1 MVSKLASRLN
11 RSKYILG
18 RLRESP
24 WKFLRL
30 KAGIEWRKKRLRGVV
45 MKAAASGRRFSGGYE
60 VELEKKRALGAA
72 LRTDLVAEFRRLGH
86 SDENLVAAL
95 AADFDAG
102 RRRCLGY
109 GDFVL
114 RTGNW
119 ALDDFHNFAWP
130 RKYFADINYV
140 MADSRCDVKVPWE
153 KSRMQWLCAA
163 ALASQLDADAGT
175 SAKRVAAAMDLF
187 EDWVQEN
194 PYGVGVNWISSMEV
208 AIRAVN
214 LLLTFSLLENKLEE
228 AALKQLLVSAG
239 EHLHYLRRFPE
250 TSDVQGNHY
259 LATALGVYFLEEFA
273 APSDGPHDI
282 PAQNFR
288 TACLEQFSAEGLHI
302 EFSPTYHRLSLDMVA
317 LGFSLMKRRR
327 ATVAAGLEPLLIRGV
342 RVCCILANHGNELPV
357 FGDNDSGMVIDFHQ
371 SARRFGAYGWLP
383 IANHSV
389 AAAARS
395 SATLPEAMFGA
406 TLAGLYGNSVS
417 TSSQIEVRNEI
428 TLLPPFAV
436 MERGRNKLVVR
447 AGALGLAGRASHD
460 HDDALSF
467 WYSIDGQDFL
477 VEVGCPPYTR
487 DKKERGECIAS
498 FSHNLLSA
506 ADGKRYGGAVGSV
519 TMTMRGGPQGRARVS
534 HADGVATLHT
544 ELVAGSTKVN
554 PVQHERSFHF
564 CAEDSLCIEDR
575 ASFVDV
581 ATFELR
587 FHLAPEVDRHSIRIF
602 PQRAEVPFGARRFVF
617 EWSGS
622 QVEKIVIAPYVCHF
636 DYGASAA
643 AACLVVTGPVQGSL
657 EMRTLISN
665 QAMEGFGAC

>member
-11 RSKYILG
+11 RSKYIFW

-24 WKFLRL
+24 WKFLLL
-30 KAGIEWRKKRLRGVV
+30 KASIEFRKKWMRGVV
-45 MKAAASGRRFSGGYE
+45 MKAAESGQRFSDGYE
-60 VELEKKRALGAA
+60 LELASKRVLGAA
-72 LRTDLVAEFRRLGH
+72 LREDLVAELRRLGR
-86 SDENLVAAL
+86 SDEKLVEVL
-95 AADFDAG
+95 ATDFDAG

-114 RTGNW
+114 RTGHW
-119 ALDDFHNFAWP
+119 ELDDFHNFSWP
-130 RKYFADINYV
+130 RMYFADINYV
-140 MADSRCDVKVPWE
+140 MADTRCDVKVPWE

-273 APSDGPHDI
+273 APSDGPHDA

-288 TACLEQFSAEGLHI
+288 VACLEQFSEEGLHI
-302 EFSPTYHRLSLDMVA
+302 EYSPTYHRLSLDMVA
-317 LGFSLMKRRR
+317 IGFALMKRRR

-357 FGDNDSGMVIDFHQ
+357 FGDNDSGMVVDFHQ
-371 SARRFGAYGWLP
+371 SVRRFGAYGWLP
-383 IANHSV
+383 IANNQAG
-389 AAAARS
+389 AAVRS
-395 SATLPEAMFGA
+395 SATLQEAMFGA
-406 TLAGLYGNSVS
+406 TLAGLCGNSVS
-417 TSSQIEVRNEI
+417 PSSQIEVRDEI
-428 TLLPPFAV
+428 TLVPPFTV

-477 VEVGCPPYTR
+477 VEAGCSPYTR
-487 DKKERGECIAS
+487 DKKERGASIAA
-498 FSHNLLSA
+498 FSHNLLTA
-506 ADGKRYGGAVGSV
+506 ADGMRYAGAPGSV
-519 TMTMRGGPQGRARVS
+519 TMTMRGGPQGQARVS
-534 HADGVATLHT
+534 NVDGVAVLHT
-544 ELVAGSTKVN
+544 KLVAGSSKVN

-564 CAEDSLCIEDR
+564 GDEDSLCIEDSAR
-575 ASFVDV
+575 FTDAS
-581 ATFELR
+581 TFELR
-587 FHLAPEVDRHSIRIF
+587 FHLAPEVDVHAIRIF
-602 PQRAEVPFGARRFVF
+602 SQRAEVLFGSRRCVF

-622 QVEKIVIAPYVCHF
+622 QVEKIEIVPYVCHF
-636 DYGASAA
+636 DYGASVA
-643 AACLVVTGPVQGSL
+643 AACLVVSGPVQSL
-657 EMRTLISN
+657 LQVRTLISI
-665 QAMEGFGAC
+665 QAMEGVGAC